1 MDLRR
6 SILFLYYIDFF
17 IVDIYLIF
25 YMEVII
31 MNIRDDCIRLF
42 GFDKF
47 TEIFKSIRKLNETMI
62 TSQRGNTILNEL
74 MVCIDLEDVNFIE
87 FLTLK
92 GISKDILVKKT
103 NINANY
109 IPDDTT
115 NTDIFRL
122 LTKLQKE
129 INTEESKS
137 LEDPLS
143 LLPVNIFSMD
153 ITVLL
158 SGSQILFLSNGTIED
173 LILRGHNIK
182 TEEEIKSDMLNKF
195 PKAFYDFMNHYLNS
209 YDFVS
214 EVTLQSMFYDYSNKR
229 SSDTVTAVQL
239 RGVDDVIQFSGGNKD
254 LILASFEHMKSS
266 GSIYTSELSLSC
278 YSNISTFA
286 QFVIYSNYV
295 TGFIPLR
302 NVLGENKFG
311 IDSKLSSR
319 YSSRISSTLKEFM
332 SIRTD
337 HIKDP
342 KYAITRFC
350 WLLCADK
357 INYQMRIP
365 INDIHT
371 IDSINKLSDKRVNN
385 MINQIKKISKP
396 FIS

>member
-1 MDLRR
+1 
-6 SILFLYYIDFF
+6 
-17 IVDIYLIF
+17 
-25 YMEVII
+25 

-385 MINQIKKISKP
+385 MIDQIKKISKP